1 VFETGKAGQEAREM
15 ERYKLDI
22 LGVSE
27 CRWRGS
33 GKLKLNTGQILIYS
47 GDEEIHQGG
56 VAVMMSQ
63 EAVKCLMEW
72 TPESSKRH
80 ASFF

>member
-1 VFETGKAGQEAREM
+1 LWNKRHDVFASFTDFPAVFETGKAGQEAREV

-33 GKLKLNTGQILIYS
+33 GKLKLNTG
-47 GDEEIHQGG
+47 
-56 VAVMMSQ
+56 
-63 EAVKCLMEW
+63 
-72 TPESSKRH
+72 
-80 ASFF
+80 